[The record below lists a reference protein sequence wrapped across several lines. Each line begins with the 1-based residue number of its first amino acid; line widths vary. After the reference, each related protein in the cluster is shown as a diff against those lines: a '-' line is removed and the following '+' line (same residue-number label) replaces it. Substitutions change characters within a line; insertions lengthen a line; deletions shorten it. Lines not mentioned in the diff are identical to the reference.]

1 MDRARGPASAIRRA
15 GTLALIAGLLGMA
28 GLGLAGCT
36 SSASSPGAGSSSGA
50 GSATATASASP
61 GLSVP
66 GTHQAAARYQI
77 TAPVS
82 TVVIVSHV
90 GNVTVTGGSGP
101 GVSVTQQVYYS
112 KTPPATTRT
121 VSGTTLT
128 VTYDCRVQLVCGVA
142 YTLAV
147 PRSAVVRVTAGAGSV
162 RLTGLAGSVTAKAD
176 VGLINA
182 TGLTSA
188 SVSLTTRVGAISA
201 SFTAAPTAVQAS
213 ANVGAIT
220 VHVPG
225 TTSYKIAADARVG
238 KTTVSAPQSASSGH
252 AITAT
257 TDVGAIVVAPS
268 P

>member
-1 MDRARGPASAIRRA
+1 
-15 GTLALIAGLLGMA
+15 
-28 GLGLAGCT
+28 
-36 SSASSPGAGSSSGA
+36 
-50 GSATATASASP
+50 
-61 GLSVP
+61 
-66 GTHQAAARYQI
+66 
-77 TAPVS
+77 VS

-112 KTPPATTRT
+112 KKPPTTTRT
-121 VSGTTLT
+121 VSGKTLT
-128 VTYDCRVQLVCGVA
+128 ITYDCRTQLVCGVA
-142 YTLAV
+142 YTV
-147 PRSAVVRVTAGAGSV
+147 TMPRSVAVRVTAGAGAV

-176 VGLINA
+176 AGLINA

-188 SVSLTTRVGAISA
+188 SVSLTTRVGGISA

-225 TTSYKIAADARVG
+225 STSYKVSADARVG

-257 TDVGAIVVAPS
+257 TDIGAILVAPS

>member
-1 MDRARGPASAIRRA
+1 
-15 GTLALIAGLLGMA
+15 
-28 GLGLAGCT
+28 
-36 SSASSPGAGSSSGA
+36 
-50 GSATATASASP
+50 
-61 GLSVP
+61 
-66 GTHQAAARYQI
+66 
-77 TAPVS
+77 VS

-101 GVSVTQQVYYS
+101 GVSITQQVYYS
-112 KTPPATTRT
+112 KKPPTTTRT
-121 VSGTTLT
+121 VSGKTLT
-128 VTYDCRVQLVCGVA
+128 VTYDCHAQLVCGVA

-147 PRSAVVRVTAGAGSV
+147 PRSAAVRVTAGAGSV

-182 TGLTSA
+182 TGLTGA
-188 SVSLTTRVGAISA
+188 SVSLTTRVGGISA
-201 SFTAAPTAVQAS
+201 SFTAAPTAVRAS

-225 TTSYKIAADARVG
+225 TTSYKVAADARVG
-238 KTTVSAPQSASSGH
+238 KTTVSARQSASSRH

-257 TDVGAIVVAPS
+257 TDIGAIVVAPS

>member
-1 MDRARGPASAIRRA
+1 MDRARGAAPAIRRA
-15 GTLALIAGLLGMA
+15 GSVALITGLLGVA

-36 SSASSPGAGSSSGA
+36 SSSSSPGAGSSPG
-50 GSATATASASP
+50 TASASP

-66 GTHQAAARYQI
+66 GTHKATARYQI

-112 KTPPATTRT
+112 KTAADDHAHRQWQDPHRYLRLPRAARLRRGLHAGRTAFGGGPGDRRRRVGPAHRA
-121 VSGTTLT
+121 GRER
-128 VTYDCRVQLVCGVA
+128 DRQGGCRAHQRHRPDG
-142 YTLAV
+142 
-147 PRSAVVRVTAGAGSV
+147 
-162 RLTGLAGSVTAKAD
+162 
-176 VGLINA
+176 
-182 TGLTSA
+182 A
-188 SVSLTTRVGAISA
+188 SVSLTTRVGGISA
-201 SFTAAPTAVQAS
+201 SFTAAPTAVRAS

-225 TTSYKIAADARVG
+225 TTSYKVAADARVG
-238 KTTVSAPQSASSGH
+238 KTTVSARQSASSGH

-268 P
+268 T

>member
-1 MDRARGPASAIRRA
+1 MDRARGPVPVIRRA
-15 GTLALIAGLLGMA
+15 GSLALITAF
-28 GLGLAGCT
+28 LAGCA
-36 SSASSPGAGSSSGA
+36 SSSSSPGAGSSPG
-50 GSATATASASP
+50 TPTASAGP

-66 GTHQAAARYQI
+66 GTHKATARYQI
-77 TAPVS
+77 TAAVS

-90 GNVTVTGGSGP
+90 GNVTVTGGSRP

-112 KTPPATTRT
+112 KTPPTTTRT
-121 VSGTTLT
+121 VSGKTLT
-128 VTYDCRVQLVCGVA
+128 VTYDCPAQLVCGVA

-147 PRSAVVRVTAGAGSV
+147 PRSAAVRVTAGAGSV

-188 SVSLTTRVGAISA
+188 SVSLTTRVGGISA
-201 SFTAAPTAVQAS
+201 TFTAAPRAVQAS
-213 ANVGAIT
+213 VNVGAIT

-238 KTTVSAPQSASSGH
+238 KTSISAPQSASSGH
-252 AITAT
+252 VITAR
-257 TDVGAIVVAPS
+257 TDVGAIVIAPS

>member
-1 MDRARGPASAIRRA
+1 MDRARELPPAIRRA
-15 GTLALIAGLLGMA
+15 GSLALIAGLLGMA
-28 GLGLAGCT
+28 GCT
-36 SSASSPGAGSSSGA
+36 SSPQPAGSPASPA
-50 GSATATASASP
+50 GTASASP

-66 GTHQAAARYQI
+66 GTHQATARYQI
-77 TAPVS
+77 TTPVS
-82 TVVIVSHV
+82 AVVIVSHV
-90 GNVTVTGGSGP
+90 GNVTVTGSSGP
-101 GVSVTQQVYYS
+101 GVSVTQQAYYS
-112 KTPPATTRT
+112 KTAPATTRA

-128 VTYDCRVQLVCGVA
+128 VTYDCPTQLVCGVA

-162 RLTGLAGSVTAKAD
+162 RLTGLAGSVTAKVD

-188 SVSLTTRVGAISA
+188 SVSLTTRVGGISA
-201 SFTAAPTAVQAS
+201 SFAAAPTAVRAT

-225 TTSYKIAADARVG
+225 TTTYKIAADARVG

-257 TDVGAIVVAPS
+257 TDIGAITVAPS
-268 P
+268 T

>member
-1 MDRARGPASAIRRA
+1 MDRARELPPAIRRA
-15 GTLALIAGLLGMA
+15 GSLALIAGLLGMA
-28 GLGLAGCT
+28 GCT
-36 SSASSPGAGSSSGA
+36 SSPQPTGSPA
-50 GSATATASASP
+50 SATATASASP

-66 GTHQAAARYQI
+66 GTHQATARYLI

-112 KTPPATTRT
+112 KTAPATTRT
-121 VSGTTLT
+121 VSGKTLT
-128 VTYDCRVQLVCGVA
+128 ITYDCRTQLVCGVA
-142 YTLAV
+142 YTVAV

-162 RLTGLAGSVTAKAD
+162 RLTGLAGSITAKAD

-188 SVSLTTRVGAISA
+188 SVSLTTRVGGISA
-201 SFTAAPTAVQAS
+201 SFAAAPTAVRAT

-225 TTSYKIAADARVG
+225 TTTYKIAADARVG

-257 TDVGAIVVAPS
+257 PS
-268 P
+268 T

>member
-1 MDRARGPASAIRRA
+1 MAPSSAIRRA
-15 GTLALIAGLLGMA
+15 GSLALIAGLLGMA
-28 GLGLAGCT
+28 GCT
-36 SSASSPGAGSSSGA
+36 SSSSQAGSPPA
-50 GSATATASASP
+50 GNRAPGGTASASP

-66 GTHQAAARYQI
+66 GTHQATARYQI
-77 TAPVS
+77 TEPVS

-90 GNVTVTGGSGP
+90 GNVTVTGGSRP
-101 GVSVTQQVYYS
+101 GVTVTQLAYYS
-112 KTPPATTRT
+112 KTAPATTRT
-121 VSGTTLT
+121 VSGKTLT
-128 VTYDCRVQLVCGVA
+128 ITYDCRTQLVCGVA
-142 YTLAV
+142 YTVAV
-147 PRSAVVRVTAGAGSV
+147 PRSAAVRVTAGAGAV

-188 SVSLTTRVGAISA
+188 SVSLTTRVGGISA
-201 SFTAAPTAVQAS
+201 SFAAAPTTVRAS

-225 TTSYKIAADARVG
+225 TTSYKVAADARVG
-238 KTTVSAPQSASSGH
+238 KTTVSAPQSASSSR

-268 P
+268 T

>member
-1 MDRARGPASAIRRA
+1 MDRVRGVAPAIRRA
-15 GTLALIAGLLGMA
+15 GSLALIAGLLGMA
-28 GLGLAGCT
+28 GLGLAGCASSS
-36 SSASSPGAGSSSGA
+36 SSAGAGSSPG
-50 GSATATASASP
+50 TATASASP

-66 GTHQAAARYQI
+66 GAHRATASYQI
-77 TAPVS
+77 AAPVS

-112 KTPPATTRT
+112 KTPPTTTRT
-121 VSGTTLT
+121 VSGKTLT
-128 VTYDCRVQLVCGVA
+128 VTYDCRAQLVCGVA

-147 PRSAVVRVTAGAGSV
+147 PRSAAVRVTAGAGSV

-188 SVSLTTRVGAISA
+188 SVSLTTRVGGISA

-220 VHVPG
+220 LHVPG
-225 TTSYKIAADARVG
+225 TTSYKVAADARVG
-238 KTTVSAPQSASSGH
+238 KTSVSAPQSASSGH
-252 AITAT
+252 DITAT
-257 TDVGAIVVAPS
+257 TDVGAITVA
-268 P
+268 

>member
-1 MDRARGPASAIRRA
+1 
-15 GTLALIAGLLGMA
+15 
-28 GLGLAGCT
+28 
-36 SSASSPGAGSSSGA
+36 
-50 GSATATASASP
+50 
-61 GLSVP
+61 
-66 GTHQAAARYQI
+66 
-77 TAPVS
+77 VS

-112 KTPPATTRT
+112 KTPPTTTRA
-121 VSGTTLT
+121 VSGQTLT
-128 VTYDCRVQLVCGVA
+128 VTYDCPAQLVCGVA

-147 PRSAVVRVTAGAGSV
+147 PRSAAVRVTAGAGSV

-182 TGLTSA
+182 TGLTST
-188 SVSLTTRVGAISA
+188 SVSLTTRVGGISA

-220 VHVPG
+220 VHVPS
-225 TTSYKIAADARVG
+225 TTSYKVSADARVG
-238 KTTVSAPQSASSGH
+238 KATVSAPQSTSSGH

>member
-1 MDRARGPASAIRRA
+1 MDRARGSAPAIRRA
-15 GTLALIAGLLGMA
+15 GSLALITGLAVMA
-28 GLGLAGCT
+28 GLSLAGCT
-36 SSASSPGAGSSSGA
+36 SSSSSPGAVSSPDT
-50 GSATATASASP
+50 ATATASP

-66 GTHQAAARYQI
+66 GTHQATARYQI

-112 KTPPATTRT
+112 KKPPTTTRT
-121 VSGTTLT
+121 VSGKTLT
-128 VTYDCRVQLVCGVA
+128 VTYDCATQLVCGVA

-147 PRSAVVRVTAGAGSV
+147 PRSVAVRVTAGAGAV

-176 VGLINA
+176 AGLINA

-188 SVSLTTRVGAISA
+188 SVSLTTRVGGISA
-201 SFTAAPTAVQAS
+201 SFTAAPTALQAS

-225 TTSYKIAADARVG
+225 STSYKVSADARVG

-257 TDVGAIVVAPS
+257 TDIGAILVAPS